1 MTYLHSCIQERA
13 SREEIAMNEN
23 RIIVSG
29 VTCPDIPVDTVLQT
43 AVGELNEVVIIGT
56 HKDGREYFASSVA
69 DGPNVNWMLDRAKK
83 ALIEI
88 IDVAR

>member
-1 MTYLHSCIQERA
+1 
-13 SREEIAMNEN
+13 MNDN
-23 RIIVSG
+23 FVIVSG
-29 VTCPDIPVDTVLQT
+29 MTCPDIPVDKVLE
-43 AVGELNEVVIIGT
+43 AAIGELDEVVIIGT

-88 IDVAR
+88 IDDD